1 MHLPPNLAL
10 LLKTL
15 VMSESVGARLDPDF
29 RLTIAI
35 APYAERML
43 LRQYSPRLWAQKLG
57 QASLDVARLGVEAPQ
72 QIRRIIGEVERGEL
86 QVGVRPEHFEPII
99 GRLERLANRI
109 VLGVIA
115 GAFINGLAILMSGY
129 HPPGW
134 ERWAW
139 VAFAFGFVC
148 AAGLGTYLAWSILRS
163 GRP

>member
-1 MHLPPNLAL
+1 M
-10 LLKTL
+10 
-15 VMSESVGARLDPDF
+15 
-29 RLTIAI
+29 
-35 APYAERML
+35 
-43 LRQYSPRLWAQKLG
+43 G

-115 GAFINGLAILMSGY
+115 GSFIIGLAVLMSVY
-129 HPPGW
+129 RPPAW

-139 VAFAFGFVC
+139 IAFAFGFVC

-163 GRP
+163 SRS